1 MAEQPLSTNTK
12 VPTPR
17 QYNRSRSVGL
27 GARLRRSLFFRRN
40 IYGILFVAPA
50 MIFFLVFDLYPMFNG
65 LMLSLTDYTL
75 LKAPN
80 FVGIQNYIDLLTNKE
95 FQNGLIVTAW
105 FVVGT
110 TIPKWILSLALAMLF
125 VREFPGRE
133 TFKVLY
139 FTPTLLSG
147 VVVSLVWKLLLNP
160 DGVLTALIGPMARQ
174 PEIFWLSHAQLTPL
188 ALIAVDNWAG
198 IPFFMIV
205 WIAGLVGIP
214 REFYEAALIDGA
226 GRAQAFWNIT
236 LPLLRPTTLF
246 IVVVTT
252 IGSLQAFS
260 LQFIMTRGG
269 PSNVTTTV
277 ALLVYKYGFEY
288 FRMGMAATMSVIMF
302 IFIILITIV
311 QLRGMRSEETSYT

>member
-12 VPTPR
+12 APNPKPYAR
-17 QYNRSRSVGL
+17 PGGL
-27 GARLRRSLFFRRN
+27 GAMIRRSLFFRRN

-50 MIFFLVFDLYPMFNG
+50 MLFFLIFSIYPMFNG
-65 LMLSLTDYTL
+65 LLLSLTDYTL

-80 FVGIQNYIDLLTNKE
+80 FVGIQNYIDLLSNKE
-95 FQNGLIVTAW
+95 FQNGLIVTAL

-110 TIPKWILSLALAMLF
+110 TIPKWILSLGLAMLF
-125 VREFPGRE
+125 VREFWGRE

-147 VVVSLVWKLLLNP
+147 VVISLVWKLLLNP
-160 DGVLTALIGPMARQ
+160 DGVITALAGPFSHQ
-174 PEIFWLSHAQLTPL
+174 PEIFWLSHAKLTPL
-188 ALIAVDNWAG
+188 ALIVVDDWAG

-246 IVVVTT
+246 VVVVTS

-311 QLRGMRSEETSYT
+311 QIRGMRSEETSYT

>member
-17 QYNRSRSVGL
+17 QYDRSRSVGL